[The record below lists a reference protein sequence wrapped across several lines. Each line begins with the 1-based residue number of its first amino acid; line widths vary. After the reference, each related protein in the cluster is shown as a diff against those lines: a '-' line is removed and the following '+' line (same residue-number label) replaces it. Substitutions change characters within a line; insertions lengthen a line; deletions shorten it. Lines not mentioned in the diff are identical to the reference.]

1 VFVNGARVYLPGL
14 VTETNRHPHTA
25 SGDDGGGIFTLRE
38 RVIPRNGS
46 LIKQKK
52 KKRKKEKEK
61 KNDRSVSCRTH
72 ARIGF
77 RADDRPSNPR
87 SIDRNC

>member
-1 VFVNGARVYLPGL
+1 
-14 VTETNRHPHTA
+14 VTETNRHPHAA

-38 RVIPRNGS
+38 RVIPHNGS

-52 KKRKKEKEK
+52 NKKKKKKKKKK
-61 KNDRSVSCRTH
+61 KNDRGVSCRTQ
-72 ARIGF
+72 F
-77 RADDRPSNPR
+77 PADDRPSNPR